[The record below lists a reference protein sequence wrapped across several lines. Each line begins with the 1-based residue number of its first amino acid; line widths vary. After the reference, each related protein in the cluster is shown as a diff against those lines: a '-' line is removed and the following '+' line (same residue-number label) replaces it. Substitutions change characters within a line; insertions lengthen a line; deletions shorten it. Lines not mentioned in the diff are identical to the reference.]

1 MGKLLLQ
8 RYEKNPILT
17 PNEANWWE
25 SKAVFNCGILQ
36 YENRFHMLYRAI
48 GEYERY
54 ISRIGYASSTDG
66 YSFARSNHIALEPT
80 QDYEEY
86 GIEDP
91 RIVEIEHQIYIT
103 YVILSAYVTAEEI
116 VQASTALATTTDFL
130 KYTRLGVITSKG
142 SNNKDVVLFP
152 EKMSQQKTS
161 SELSLSAASNNNNN
175 NNIITDN
182 TDRASKYFFLH
193 RPSSWIGSRYGVD
206 KPSIWIGEGN
216 ALTNFEKHTLLLK
229 PEQDW
234 EVLKVGAGPAPIKT
248 RTGWLVIYH
257 GVSREKVYR
266 AGAALL
272 DLDDPSKIIGRTKTP
287 ILEPKEPYEKFGDV
301 NNVVF
306 PTGACVVDNN
316 KLFVYYG
323 GADKVCCLAT
333 ADLNDLLDHILKCE

>member
-1 MGKLLLQ
+1 MGKVLLQ

-25 SKAVFNCGILQ
+25 SKAVFNCGILY
-36 YENRFHMLYRAI
+36 YENKFHMLYRAI

-66 YSFARSNHIALEPT
+66 YSFARSNDIALDPT

-91 RIVEIEHQIYIT
+91 RIVEIDHQIYIT
-103 YVILSAYVTAEEI
+103 YVILSAYVRVGEVVE
-116 VQASTALATTTDFL
+116 ASTALATTTDFL
-130 KYTRLGVITSKG
+130 KYARLGVITSKG

-152 EKMSQQKTS
+152 EKMSQQES
-161 SELSLSAASNNNNN
+161 SESSPSATSNK
-175 NNIITDN
+175 

-193 RPSSWIGSRYGVD
+193 RPSGWIGSKYGVN
-206 KPSIWIGEGN
+206 KPSIWLGEGN

-229 PEQDW
+229 PEEDW
-234 EVLKVGAGPAPIKT
+234 EELKVGAGPPPIKT
-248 RTGWLVIYH
+248 TRGWLVIYH

-272 DLDDPSKIIGRTKTP
+272 DLHDPSKIIGRTKTP

-301 NNVVF
+301 KNVVF
-306 PTGACVVDNN
+306 PTGACVVDYD
-316 KLFVYYG
+316 KLFIYYG
-323 GADKVCCLAT
+323 GADKVCCLAIG
-333 ADLNDLLDHILKCE
+333 DLNNLLDHILECE

>member
-1 MGKLLLQ
+1 MGKVILQ
-8 RYEKNPILT
+8 RYKKNPILI

-25 SKAVFNCGILQ
+25 SKAVFNCAILH

-48 GEYERY
+48 GEYEKY

-91 RIVEIEHQIYIT
+91 RVVEIDNQVYIT
-103 YVILSAYVTAEEI
+103 YVILSAYVTDGAI
-116 VQASTALATTTDFL
+116 VEASTALATTTDFL

-152 EKMSQQKTS
+152 EKMSQQQS
-161 SELSLSAASNNNNN
+161 SVLSLSSSNNA
-175 NNIITDN
+175 DG
-182 TDRASKYFFLH
+182 AGKYFFLH
-193 RPSSWIGSRYGVD
+193 RPSSWIGSTYGVD
-206 KPSIWIGEGN
+206 KPSIWLGEGN

-229 PEQDW
+229 PEEDW
-234 EVLKVGAGPAPIKT
+234 EELKVGAGPPPIKT
-248 RTGWLVIYH
+248 KTGWLVIYH

-272 DLDDPSKIIGRTKTP
+272 DLHDPSKIIGRTKTP

-306 PTGACVVDNN
+306 PTGACVVDND

-323 GADKVCCLAT
+323 AADKVCCLAT
-333 ADLNDLLDHILKCE
+333 ADLDYLLDHILKCE

>member
-1 MGKLLLQ
+1 MAKVLLQ
-8 RYEKNPILT
+8 RYEKNPILI

-25 SKAVFNCGILQ
+25 SKAVFNCAILH
-36 YENRFHMLYRAI
+36 YDNKFHMLYRTI

-66 YSFARSNHIALEPT
+66 YSFARSNQIALEPT

-91 RIVEIEHQIYIT
+91 RMVEIDNQVYIT
-103 YVILSAYVTAEEI
+103 YVILSAHVTDGAI
-116 VQASTALATTTDFL
+116 VEASTALATTTDFL
-130 KYTRLGVITSKG
+130 KYTRLGVITTKG

-152 EKMSQQKTS
+152 EKMSQQQS
-161 SELSLSAASNNNNN
+161 SSVLSLSLPSNN
-175 NNIITDN
+175 I
-182 TDRASKYFFLH
+182 DRAGKYFFLH
-193 RPSSWIGSRYGVD
+193 RPSSWIGSKYGVD
-206 KPSIWIGEGN
+206 KPSIWLGEGN

-229 PEQDW
+229 PEEDW
-234 EVLKVGAGPAPIKT
+234 EELKIGAGPPPIKT

-272 DLDDPSKIIGRTKTP
+272 DLHDPSKIIGRTKTP

-306 PTGACVVDNN
+306 PTGACVVDND

-323 GADKVCCLAT
+323 AADKVCCLAT
-333 ADLNDLLDHILKCE
+333 TDLNYLLDDILKCE

>member
-1 MGKLLLQ
+1 MGKILLQ
-8 RYEKNPILT
+8 RYKKNPILV

-25 SKAVFNCGILQ
+25 SKAVFNCAILH
-36 YENRFHMLYRAI
+36 YENKFHMLYRAI

-80 QDYEEY
+80 QDYEQY

-91 RIVEIEHQIYIT
+91 RMVEIDNQVYIT
-103 YVILSAYVTAEEI
+103 YVILSAYVTDGAI
-116 VQASTALATTTDFL
+116 VEASTALATTTDFL
-130 KYTRLGVITSKG
+130 KYTRLGVITTKG

-152 EKMSQQKTS
+152 EKMSQQQQRS
-161 SELSLSAASNNNNN
+161 SVLSSSSSNN
-175 NNIITDN
+175 TDG
-182 TDRASKYFFLH
+182 TGKYFFLH
-193 RPSSWIGSRYGVD
+193 RPSGWIGSKYGVN
-206 KPSIWIGEGN
+206 KPSIWLGEGN

-229 PEQDW
+229 PEEDW
-234 EVLKVGAGPAPIKT
+234 EELKVGAGPPPIKT

-257 GVSREKVYR
+257 GVNRDKVYR

-272 DLDDPSKIIGRTKTP
+272 DLRDPSKIIGRTKTP

-301 NNVVF
+301 SSVVF
-306 PTGACVVDNN
+306 PTGACVVDND

-323 GADKVCCLAT
+323 GADRVCCLAT
-333 ADLNDLLDHILKCE
+333 ADLNYLLDQILKCE

>member
-1 MGKLLLQ
+1 MGKVLLQ
-8 RYEKNPILT
+8 RYEKNPILI
-17 PNEANWWE
+17 PNETNWWE
-25 SKAVFNCGILQ
+25 SRAVFNCAILH
-36 YENRFHMLYRAI
+36 YDNKFHMLYRAI

-66 YSFARSNHIALEPT
+66 YSFTRSNHIALEPT
-80 QDYEEY
+80 QYYEKY

-91 RIVEIEHQIYIT
+91 RMVEIDNQVYIT
-103 YVILSAYVTAEEI
+103 YVILSTYVTDGAI
-116 VQASTALATTTDFL
+116 VEASTALATTTDFL

-142 SNNKDVVLFP
+142 SDNKDVVLFS
-152 EKMSQQKTS
+152 EKLSQQES
-161 SELSLSAASNNNNN
+161 SVISLSSASNN
-175 NNIITDN
+175 TA
-182 TDRASKYFFLH
+182 DRAGKYFFLH
-193 RPSSWIGSRYGVD
+193 RPSSWIGSKYRVD
-206 KPSIWIGEGN
+206 KPSIWLGEGN

-229 PEQDW
+229 PEEDW
-234 EVLKVGAGPAPIKT
+234 EELKVGAGPPPIKT

-257 GVSREKVYR
+257 GVSRQKVYR

-272 DLDDPSKIIGRTKTP
+272 DLHDPSKIIGRTKTP

-306 PTGACVVDNN
+306 PTGACVVDND

-333 ADLNDLLDHILKCE
+333 ADLNYLLDHIMKCE

>member
-1 MGKLLLQ
+1 MSKVLLQ
-8 RYEKNPILT
+8 RYNKNPVLV

-25 SKAVFNCGILQ
+25 SKAVFNCAILY
-36 YENRFHMLYRAI
+36 YENKFHMLYRAI

-66 YSFARSNHIALEPT
+66 YSFATSKHIALEET
-80 QDYEEY
+80 EDYEKY

-91 RIVEIEHQIYIT
+91 RIVKIDNQIYIT
-103 YVILSAYVTAEEI
+103 YVVLSGYVTNGAI
-116 VQASTALATTTDFL
+116 VEASTALATTTDFL

-142 SNNKDVVLFP
+142 SDNKDVVLFP
-152 EKMSQQKTS
+152 EKMSQQES
-161 SELSLSAASNNNNN
+161 SVISLSSAS
-175 NNIITDN
+175 TD
-182 TDRASKYFFLH
+182 TIDRAGKYFFLH

-206 KPSIWIGEGN
+206 KPSIWLGEGN

-229 PEQDW
+229 PEEDW
-234 EVLKVGAGPAPIKT
+234 EQLKVGAGPPPIRT
-248 RTGWLVIYH
+248 RAGWLVIYH

-272 DLDDPSKIIGRTKTP
+272 DMHDPSKIIGRTKKP

-301 NNVVF
+301 SNVVF
-306 PTGACVVDNN
+306 PTGACVVDND

-333 ADLNDLLDHILKCE
+333 ADLNYLLDHILKCE

>member
-1 MGKLLLQ
+1 
-8 RYEKNPILT
+8 PILI
-17 PNEANWWE
+17 PNETNQWE
-25 SKAVFNCGILQ
+25 SKAVFNCAILH
-36 YENRFHMLYRAI
+36 YENKFHMLYRAI
-48 GEYERY
+48 GEYKRY

-66 YSFARSNHIALEPT
+66 YSFARSNHMALEPT

-91 RIVEIEHQIYIT
+91 RMVEIDNQVYIT
-103 YVILSAYVTAEEI
+103 YVILSAHVTDGAI
-116 VQASTALATTTDFL
+116 VEASTALATTTDFL
-130 KYTRLGVITSKG
+130 KYTRLGVITTKG

-152 EKMSQQKTS
+152 EKMSQQQQS
-161 SELSLSAASNNNNN
+161 SSVLSLSLPSNN
-175 NNIITDN
+175 I
-182 TDRASKYFFLH
+182 DRAGKYFFLH
-193 RPSSWIGSRYGVD
+193 RPSSWIGSKYGVD
-206 KPSIWIGEGN
+206 KPSIWLGEGN

-229 PEQDW
+229 PEEDW
-234 EVLKVGAGPAPIKT
+234 EELKVGAGPPPIKT

-272 DLDDPSKIIGRTKTP
+272 DLHDPSKIIGRTKTP

-323 GADKVCCLAT
+323 AADKVCCLAT
-333 ADLNDLLDHILKCE
+333 ADLNYLLDHILKCK

>member
-1 MGKLLLQ
+1 MGKILLQ
-8 RYEKNPILT
+8 RYKKNPILV

-25 SKAVFNCGILQ
+25 SKAVFNCAILH
-36 YENRFHMLYRAI
+36 YENKFHMLYRAV

-80 QDYEEY
+80 QDYEQH

-91 RIVEIEHQIYIT
+91 RMVEIDNQVYIT
-103 YVILSAYVTAEEI
+103 YVILSTYVTDEGLVE
-116 VQASTALATTTDFL
+116 ASTALATTTDFL
-130 KYTRLGVITSKG
+130 KYTRLGVITTKG

-152 EKMSQQKTS
+152 EKMSQQQQS
-161 SELSLSAASNNNNN
+161 SVLSSSSNN
-175 NNIITDN
+175 TDG
-182 TDRASKYFFLH
+182 TGKGKYFFLH
-193 RPSSWIGSRYGVD
+193 RPSSWIGSKYGVN
-206 KPSIWIGEGN
+206 KPSIWLGEGN
-216 ALTNFEKHTLLLK
+216 ALTNFEKHTLLFK
-229 PEQDW
+229 PEEDW
-234 EVLKVGAGPAPIKT
+234 EELKVGAGPPPIKT

-272 DLDDPSKIIGRTKTP
+272 DLHDPSKIIGRTKTP

-306 PTGACVVDNN
+306 PTGACVVDND

-323 GADKVCCLAT
+323 GADRVCCLAT
-333 ADLNDLLDHILKCE
+333 ADLNYLLDQILKCE

>member
-1 MGKLLLQ
+1 MGKSILQ
-8 RYEKNPILT
+8 RYEKNPILI
-17 PNEANWWE
+17 PNEKNWWE
-25 SKAVFNCGILQ
+25 SRAVFNCAILH
-36 YENRFHMLYRAI
+36 YDNKFHMLYRAI

-80 QDYEEY
+80 QDYEKY

-91 RIVEIEHQIYIT
+91 RMLEIDNQVYIT
-103 YVILSAYVTAEEI
+103 YVILSTYVTDGAI
-116 VQASTALATTTDFL
+116 VEASTALATTTDFL

-142 SNNKDVVLFP
+142 SDNKDVVLFS
-152 EKMSQQKTS
+152 EKLSQQES
-161 SELSLSAASNNNNN
+161 SVISLSSASNNN
-175 NNIITDN
+175 TA
-182 TDRASKYFFLH
+182 DRAGKYFFLH
-193 RPSSWIGSRYGVD
+193 RPSSWIGSKYGVH
-206 KPSIWIGEGN
+206 KPSIWLGEGN

-229 PEQDW
+229 PEEDW
-234 EVLKVGAGPAPIKT
+234 EELKVGAGPPPIKT

-272 DLDDPSKIIGRTKTP
+272 DLHDPSKIIGRTKTP

-306 PTGACVVDNN
+306 PTGACVVDND

-333 ADLNDLLDHILKCE
+333 ADLDYLLDHIMKCE

>member
-1 MGKLLLQ
+1 MAKVLLQ
-8 RYEKNPILT
+8 RYEKNPILI

-25 SKAVFNCGILQ
+25 SKAVFNCAILH
-36 YENRFHMLYRAI
+36 YDNKFHMLYRAI

-66 YSFARSNHIALEPT
+66 YSFTRSNNIALEPT

-91 RIVEIEHQIYIT
+91 RMVEIDNQVYIT
-103 YVILSAYVTAEEI
+103 YVILSAHVTDGAI
-116 VQASTALATTTDFL
+116 VEASTALATTTDFL
-130 KYTRLGVITSKG
+130 KYTRLGVITTKG

-152 EKMSQQKTS
+152 EKMSQQQS
-161 SELSLSAASNNNNN
+161 SSVLSLSLPSNN
-175 NNIITDN
+175 I
-182 TDRASKYFFLH
+182 DRAGKYFFLH
-193 RPSSWIGSRYGVD
+193 RPSSWIGSKYGVD
-206 KPSIWIGEGN
+206 KPSIWLGEGN

-229 PEQDW
+229 PEEDW
-234 EVLKVGAGPAPIKT
+234 EELKVGAGPPPIKT
-248 RTGWLVIYH
+248 RIGWLVIYH

-266 AGAALL
+266 AGAAIL
-272 DLDDPSKIIGRTKTP
+272 DLHDPSKIIGRTKTP

-306 PTGACVVDNN
+306 PTGACVVDND

-333 ADLNDLLDHILKCE
+333 ADLNYLLDHILKSK